1 MFDFTN
7 LGMINSLYL
16 LFGIL
21 SIFALFSTNLSYV
34 DAIQSEGKSGWIV
47 MSDKV
52 CGDKLCS
59 EIKSDPENSTFSSIA
74 YFPPP
79 LIQISQGVD
88 PSNVTCTEGKS
99 LVLKQSNGLP
109 ACVNPTSIEKLIT
122 RGWAIHVLP
131 DYVGENNNSEIFTL
145 GTHLTTSEM
154 VAYFDNTLGY
164 LAKPVDDGNYPGVVM
179 IHEWWGLNDNI
190 KEMADKLASHGYVVL
205 AVDLYDGKV
214 GTTSDEARQL
224 ITSFDSEYGIQNMNS
239 AVSLLSDDYSTNTI
253 GSIGWC
259 FGGGQSLNLALDN
272 GDMDATVIYY
282 GSLVTDSEN
291 LSSIDWPVLGIFAE
305 LDKGIPVETVNEFE
319 SALNEVNVDNQIYI
333 YDGVDHAFANPSGE
347 MYAPEESK
355 DAWDQTIFFLES
367 NLK

>member
-1 MFDFTN
+1 MAFTNINTGIFFIIAVVLFFTN
-7 LGMINSLYL
+7 LS
-16 LFGIL
+16 F
-21 SIFALFSTNLSYV
+21 V
-34 DAIQSEGKSGWIV
+34 DATQAEGKSGWVV

-59 EIKSDPENSTFSSIA
+59 EIEPNIEHSTFLSIA

-79 LIQISQGVD
+79 LKQISQGVD
-88 PSNVTCTEGKS
+88 PSHVTCTESKA

-109 ACVNPTSIEKLIT
+109 ACVNHTSIEKLIL
-122 RGWAIHVLP
+122 RGWAIHILP
-131 DYVGENNNSEIFTL
+131 DYSDENNNSEIFTL
-145 GTHLTTSEM
+145 GKFSAESET
-154 VAYFDNTLGY
+154 VKYFGDTEGY
-164 LAKPVDDGNYPGVVM
+164 LAKPVADGNYPGVVM

-190 KEMADKLASHGYVVL
+190 KVMADKLASHGYVVL

-214 GTTSDEARQL
+214 ATTSDQARQL
-224 ITSFDSEYGIQNMNS
+224 ITNYDSERGIENMNS
-239 AVSLLSDDYSTNTI
+239 AASFLDDGYSPDKI

-272 GDMDATVIYY
+272 NEMDATVIYY
-282 GSLVTDSEN
+282 GSLVTNSEN

-319 SALNEVNVDNQIYI
+319 SALNEVGVDNQIYI

-347 MYAPEESK
+347 RYAPEESK
-355 DAWDQTIFFLES
+355 DAWDQTISFLES

>member
-1 MFDFTN
+1 M
-7 LGMINSLYL
+7 MNSLYL
-16 LFGIL
+16 LVGIF
-21 SIFALFSTNLSYV
+21 SIFALFSVNLPSV
-34 DAIQSEGKSGWIV
+34 DAIQAEGKSGWVV

-59 EIKSDPENSTFSSIA
+59 EIKPDSEISTFSSIA
-74 YFPPP
+74 YFPSP
-79 LIQISQGVD
+79 LIQISQGVN
-88 PSNVTCTEGKS
+88 PSNVTCTEGKA

-131 DYVGENNNSEIFTL
+131 DYVNENNNSEIFTL
-145 GTHLTTSEM
+145 GTYLITSEM
-154 VAYFDNTLGY
+154 VTYFDTTSGY
-164 LAKPVDDGNYPGVVM
+164 LAKPVDDGNFPGVVM

-190 KEMADKLASHGYVVL
+190 KEMANKLASHGYIVL

-214 GTTSDEARQL
+214 ATTSDDARQL

-239 AVSLLSDDYSTNTI
+239 AVSLLNDNYSVNTV

-272 GDMDATVIYY
+272 NEMDATVIYY
-282 GSLVTDSEN
+282 GSLVTNFEN

-305 LDKGIPVETVNEFE
+305 LDKGIPVATVNEFE
-319 SALNEVNVDNQIYI
+319 SALNQVGIDNQIYI

-347 MYAPEESK
+347 RYAPEESK
-355 DAWDQTIFFLES
+355 SAWDQTILFLES

>member
-1 MFDFTN
+1 MT
-7 LGMINSLYL
+7 INPLHL

-34 DAIQSEGKSGWIV
+34 DAIQAEGKSGWVV

-59 EIKSDPENSTFSSIA
+59 KIKSVSENSTFSSVA

-79 LIQISQGVD
+79 LIQILQGVA
-88 PSNVTCTEGKS
+88 PSNVTCTEGKA
-99 LVLKQSNGLP
+99 LVLKQSNGFP
-109 ACVNPTSIEKLIT
+109 ACVNPSSIEKLII

-131 DYVGENNNSEIFTL
+131 NYIGENNNSEIFSL
-145 GTHLTTSEM
+145 GNHLITSEM
-154 VAYFDNTLGY
+154 ITYFDNTSGY
-164 LAKPVDDGNYPGVVM
+164 LAKPIVDGNYPGVVM

-190 KEMADKLASHGYVVL
+190 KEMADKLASHGYIVL

-214 GTTSDEARQL
+214 ATTSDQARQL

-239 AVSLLSDDYSTNTI
+239 AVSLLNNDYSTNTI

-259 FGGGQSLNLALDN
+259 FGGGQSLNLAIDN
-272 GDMDATVIYY
+272 DEMDATVIYY
-282 GSLVTDSEN
+282 GSLVTNSDN

-305 LDKGIPVETVNEFE
+305 LDKGIPVATVNEFE
-319 SALNEVNVDNQIYI
+319 SALNEVGVDNQIHI

-347 MYAPEESK
+347 RYAPEESK
-355 DAWDQTIFFLES
+355 DAWNQTISFLEL

>member
-1 MFDFTN
+1 MSLRYSFQLFGLVAISVLFFTN
-7 LGMINSLYL
+7 PSFI
-16 LFGIL
+16 
-21 SIFALFSTNLSYV
+21 
-34 DAIQSEGKSGWIV
+34 DAAQE
-47 MSDKV
+47 
-52 CGDKLCS
+52 
-59 EIKSDPENSTFSSIA
+59 FSSIA

-79 LIQISQGVD
+79 LKQIFQGTD
-88 PSNVTCTEGKS
+88 PSKVTCTESKS
-99 LVLKQSNGLP
+99 LVLKQSNGLLP
-109 ACVNPTSIEKLIT
+109 ACVNPSSVEKLIT

-145 GTHLTTSEM
+145 GNHLTTSEM
-154 VAYFDNTLGY
+154 MMYFGDTSGY

-179 IHEWWGLNDNI
+179 IHEWWGLNENI

-214 GTTSDEARQL
+214 ATTSEQAREL
-224 ITSFDSEYGIQNMNS
+224 ITTFDSEYGIQNMNS
-239 AVSLLSDDYSTNTI
+239 AVSLLSENYSVNTV

-272 GDMDATVIYY
+272 GEMDATVIYY

-305 LDKGIPVETVNEFE
+305 LDKGIPVSTVNDFEF
-319 SALNEVNVDNQIYI
+319 ALNEVGVDNQIYI

-347 MYAPEESK
+347 RFSPEESK
-355 DAWDQTIFFLES
+355 DAWNQTLDFLEL

>member
-1 MFDFTN
+1 MI
-7 LGMINSLYL
+7 INSLYL

-34 DAIQSEGKSGWIV
+34 DAIQAEGKSGWEV

-59 EIKSDPENSTFSSIA
+59 EIKSVSENFIFSSIA

-88 PSNVTCTEGKS
+88 PSNVTCTEGKA
-99 LVLKQSNGLP
+99 LILKQSNGLS
-109 ACVNPTSIEKLIT
+109 ACVNPSSIEKLIT

-131 DYVGENNNSEIFTL
+131 NYVGENNNSEIFSL
-145 GTHLTTSEM
+145 GSHLITSEM
-154 VAYFDNTLGY
+154 ITYFDNTSGY
-164 LAKPVDDGNYPGVVM
+164 LAKPVVDANYPGVVM

-205 AVDLYDGKV
+205 AVDLYNGKV
-214 GTTSDEARQL
+214 ATTSDQARQL
-224 ITSFDSEYGIQNMNS
+224 ITSFDSESGIQNMNS
-239 AVSLLSDDYSTNTI
+239 AVSLLNDDYSTNTI
-253 GSIGWC
+253 CSIGWC

-272 GDMDATVIYY
+272 NEMDATVIYY
-282 GSLVTDSEN
+282 GSLVTNPDN

-305 LDKGIPVETVNEFE
+305 LDKGILVTTVNEFE
-319 SALNEVNVDNQIYI
+319 SALNEVGVDNQIHI
-333 YDGVDHAFANPSGE
+333 YNGVDHAFANPSGE
-347 MYAPEESK
+347 RYAPEESK
-355 DAWDQTIFFLES
+355 SAWDHSFLEL

>member
-1 MFDFTN
+1 MTT
-7 LGMINSLYL
+7 NSLC
-16 LFGIL
+16 LFFTIL
-21 SIFALFSTNLSYV
+21 SIFVLFSTNLSYV
-34 DAIQSEGKSGWIV
+34 DALQAEGKSGWVV

-59 EIKSDPENSTFSSIA
+59 EIKSDPEIPTFSSIA

-88 PSNVTCTEGKS
+88 PSNVTCIEGKA

-109 ACVNPTSIEKLIT
+109 ACIDFSSIEKLIT

-131 DYVGENNNSEIFTL
+131 DYVNENNNSEIFTL
-145 GTHLTTSEM
+145 GPHLIKFDM
-154 VAYFDNTLGY
+154 VTYFDNTSGY
-164 LAKPVDDGNYPGVVM
+164 LAKPVGDGNYPGVVM

-190 KEMADKLASHGYVVL
+190 KEMANNLASHGYVVL

-214 GTTSDEARQL
+214 AITSDEARQL

-239 AVSLLSDDYSTNTI
+239 AVSLLNDDYSTNTL

-272 GDMDATVIYY
+272 DEMDATVIYY

-305 LDKGIPVETVNEFE
+305 LDKGIPLATVNEFE
-319 SALNEVNVDNQIYI
+319 SALNEAEIDNQIYI

-347 MYAPEESK
+347 RYAPDESK
-355 DAWDQTIFFLES
+355 HAWNQTLSFLES